1 MNYTLV
7 ILSGP
12 DSGQCHARALAF
24 GHALERRGHHLSRV
38 FFFGQG
44 VRVALDWDDGAAKS
58 WQQVA
63 SSANVELV
71 LCSASAERYGVATNH
86 ENFVIAGLGSLME
99 AGFDSDRV
107 LTFA

>member
-24 GHALERRGHHLSRV
+24 AQALERRGHHLCRV

-44 VRVALDWDDGAAKS
+44 VRIALDWDDGAAKA
-58 WQQVA
+58 WRHIA
-63 SSANVELV
+63 SGAKAELV

-86 ENFVIAGLGSLME
+86 DNFVIAGLGSLME